1 MLYVPPSVATA
12 RQASACRAET
22 FGVGGLDVCLVFL
35 STFLFKMSESFRIRF
50 ATSQDADTIAWHRA
64 RMFQDMGDVSVD
76 AFETLRKKA
85 RACIEEWL
93 ERGAY
98 VGWLATPAARPEII
112 IAGAGVQVEP
122 ILPRPSGPS
131 AIGEG
136 RQGTIVNV
144 FTEPEWRRRGLA
156 GLLIKEI
163 IAWSRREH
171 LDRLLLHA
179 SDEGRSLYQRLGF
192 VAHNEMRFVDE

>member
-1 MLYVPPSVATA
+1 MLALYFSQQPTLNFPLQNV
-12 RQASACRAET
+12 
-22 FGVGGLDVCLVFL
+22 
-35 STFLFKMSESFRIRF
+35 ESFRIRF

-64 RMFQDMGDVSVD
+64 RMFRDMGDVSVD

-85 RACIEEWL
+85 HACIEEWL

-98 VGWLATPAARPEII
+98 VGWLASPADRPEII
-112 IAGAGVQVEP
+112 IGGAGVQVEP

-131 AIGEG
+131 TIGEG

-163 IAWSRREH
+163 VAWSRREH
-171 LDRLLLHA
+171 LDQLLLHA
-179 SDEGRSLYQRLGF
+179 SDEGRALYQRLGL
-192 VAHNEMRFVDE
+192 VAHNQRRFVAE

>member
-1 MLYVPPSVATA
+1 
-12 RQASACRAET
+12 
-22 FGVGGLDVCLVFL
+22 
-35 STFLFKMSESFRIRF
+35 MSESFRIRF

-98 VGWLATPAARPEII
+98 VGWLASPAHRPGII
-112 IAGAGVQVEP
+112 IAC
-122 ILPRPSGPS
+122 S
-131 AIGEG
+131 
-136 RQGTIVNV
+136 T
-144 FTEPEWRRRGLA
+144 
-156 GLLIKEI
+156 
-163 IAWSRREH
+163 REH
-171 LDRLLLHA
+171 RGRLLLPA